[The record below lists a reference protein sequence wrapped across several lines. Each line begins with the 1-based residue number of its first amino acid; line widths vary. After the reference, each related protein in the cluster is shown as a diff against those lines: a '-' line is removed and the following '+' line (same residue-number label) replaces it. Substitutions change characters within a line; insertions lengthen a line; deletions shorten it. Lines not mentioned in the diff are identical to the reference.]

1 MKRLLIL
8 ALVTATPAAMAATE
22 VTMHR
27 VSADGVG
34 DAIGT
39 VTFSNSEYGM
49 LIEPDLKG
57 LEPGVHGF
65 HVHRKPSCQSAVKDG
80 DMTAAA
86 AAGGHFDPDDT
97 GRHRGPYSAS
107 GHLGDLPALTVDSM
121 GNATT
126 PLLAP
131 RLEVGALARHAVM
144 IHGNGDNYADQPN
157 KLGGGGPRVA
167 CGVIE

>member
-8 ALVTATPAAMAATE
+8 ALVMATPAAMAATE

-39 VTFSNSEYGM
+39 VTFSKSEYGV

-57 LEPGVHGF
+57 LEPGLHGF
-65 HVHRKPSCQSAVKDG
+65 HVHRKPSCEPAGKDG
-80 DMTAAA
+80 EMSAAA

-97 GRHRGPYSAS
+97 GRHRGPYDAS
-107 GHLGDLPALTVDSM
+107 GHRGDLPALAVDAM
-121 GNATT
+121 GHATT

-131 RLEVGALARHAVM
+131 RLEVSALAGHAVM
-144 IHGNGDNYADQPN
+144 IHANGDNYADQPR